1 MKSIIKITIL
11 CLFSLSIM
19 NSNSQSQQKIEMKI
33 DDVGNAK
40 LNISMT
46 MKAQEWQV
54 WNSNY
59 GNNPSALK
67 RDMERAMPAYFL
79 DDFKLEKDDMN
90 RSFNLSLNAY
100 GVCEINKRGK
110 WIVDTDQKNAQL
122 TELTDNKYM
131 LVTSPTEFG
140 GQLQQTFIIEL
151 PESAKKI
158 KTDKDAFGKSV
169 FEFDMDAPSS
179 GFNIMRWAGILL
191 IVVGGSW
198 AGKLTMNKNQ

>member
-1 MKSIIKITIL
+1 MKTITTLIIAFAMALNLT
-11 CLFSLSIM
+11 LSA
-19 NSNSQSQQKIEMKI
+19 QSQQKIEMRI
-33 DDVGNAK
+33 DSIGNAK
-40 LNISMT
+40 LNVSMT
-46 MKAQEWQV
+46 MNAQQWQV

-67 RDMERAMPAYFL
+67 RDIERSMPAYFL

-122 TELTDNKYM
+122 TELTEHKYM
-131 LVTSPTEFG
+131 LVSSPPEYG
-140 GQLQQTFIIEL
+140 GNLQQTFIVEL
-151 PESAKKI
+151 P
-158 KTDKDAFGKSV
+158 KDARGIKIEKDAYGKSV

-179 GFNIMRWAGILL
+179 GFNLMRWAGILL
-191 IVVGGSW
+191 IVVGGGL
-198 AGKLTMNKNQ
+198 AGKDLLKK